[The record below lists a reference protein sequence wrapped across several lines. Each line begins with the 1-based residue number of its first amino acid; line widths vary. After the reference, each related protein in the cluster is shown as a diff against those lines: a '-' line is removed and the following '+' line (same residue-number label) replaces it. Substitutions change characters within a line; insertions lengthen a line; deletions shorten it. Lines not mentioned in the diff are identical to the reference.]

1 MSKAEI
7 TAIEHKFL
15 NATSTD
21 ELMVFLDEDVVRY
34 TFIPPL
40 QYVGAKAVRALFD
53 QFFASLKNFKG
64 EFISLDVICDGNM
77 GVAYSL
83 QQAAWTNPDGT
94 PGEAT
99 FRVTDCFHKV
109 NGAWKI
115 FHAHIS
121 VPINP
126 ATGQAEMNLKQ

>member
-7 TAIEHKFL
+7 TAIEHKIL

-21 ELMVFLDEDVVRY
+21 ELMAFIDEDIVRY
-34 TFIPPL
+34 TFLPPL
-40 QYVGAKAVRALFD
+40 QYAGAKAVRALFD
-53 QFFASLKNFKG
+53 QIFAMAKDAKA
-64 EFISLDVICDGNM
+64 EFISLDVVCEGNLA
-77 GVAYSL
+77 VAYSL
-83 QQAAWTNPDGT
+83 QQFTWTNPNGT
-94 PGEAT
+94 PGGGT

-121 VPINP
+121 FPINP
-126 ATGQAEMNLKQ
+126 ATGQAEMSLKQ

>member
-7 TAIEHKFL
+7 TAIEHKLL
-15 NATSTD
+15 NATTAD
-21 ELMVFLDEDVVRY
+21 EAIVFFDEDTVRY

-53 QFFASLKNFKG
+53 QFFAMITNGKG
-64 EFISLDVICDGNM
+64 EFISLDVVVDGNM
-77 GVAYSL
+77 AVAHSL
-83 QQAAWTNPDGT
+83 QQFTWTTQDGT
-94 PGEAT
+94 PGGGA

-109 NGAWKI
+109 KGEWKI

-121 VPINP
+121 FPINP
-126 ATGQAEMNLKQ
+126 ATGMAEMNLKQ